1 LSPAAERGAR
11 LFFALWPDARARAGL
26 AAWSRELRGLCG
38 GRAPHP
44 QDLHLTL
51 AFLGSVDAERIGAI
65 ERAGAE
71 VAPRTATLVLDRPGY
86 WKHNRIV
93 WAGASSPPPELESL
107 VIDLRSALAR
117 SGIAFD
123 AKRFVSHVTLLR
135 DAREP
140 PALPALEPISWG
152 IRGFVLAGSSQRSGG
167 GRYEVL
173 RSW

>member
-11 LFFALWPDARARAGL
+11 LFFALWPDPAARAGL
-26 AAWSRELRGLCG
+26 ATWSRELRALCG

-51 AFLGSVDAERIGAI
+51 AFLGSADAERIGAI
-65 ERAGAE
+65 ERAAAE
-71 VAPRTATLVLDRPGY
+71 VAPRAATLVLDRPGY

-93 WAGASSPPPELESL
+93 WAGASSPPPELEGL
-107 VIDLRSALAR
+107 VLDLRRALAR

-140 PALPALEPISWG
+140 PSLPAPEPISWKVG
-152 IRGFVLAGSSQRSGG
+152 GFVLAGSSQRPGG
-167 GRYEVL
+167 GRYEIL